1 MFLIHELGVAHAADA
16 FYDLPQHNVT
26 GIAVLEFLAGNE
38 MQLRLTAERAQW
50 FGGRNLM
57 HSTRALRGLVE
68 LVVTTFPPFPS
79 RISS

>member
-1 MFLIHELGVAHAADA
+1 
-16 FYDLPQHNVT
+16 
-26 GIAVLEFLAGNE
+26 